1 MVKPNNMSFLSLD
14 PPIIALIS
22 LPKIKLNISYTTYT
36 TIQPARIVREMMILI
51 KMKFVT
57 IVTILTTT
65 RRGVRRKEEAPPTP
79 TGSESPRFSTASLF
93 GFDSEFRHM
102 DNLL

>member
-1 MVKPNNMSFLSLD
+1 
-14 PPIIALIS
+14 
-22 LPKIKLNISYTTYT
+22 
-36 TIQPARIVREMMILI
+36 MILI
-51 KMKFVT
+51 KMKFVTIVTILIEKKKKKTILT

-102 DNLL
+102 LWF